1 MYFKEQQT
9 ILIHVPKTAGNSITT
24 ALLKYSSD
32 HMILRTHQDGKD
44 RFEVRGD
51 ITPNKHATLQ
61 DYYNVLGKSLFEHKI
76 VVTARNPID
85 RAISLYFSP
94 SENLVLPT
102 RARLIKAVAN
112 SLGVDVSFEPEV
124 WTYKQPSLS
133 IEVFMEFVR
142 SSNTICDCLR
152 VNDEL
157 VAPHLVIHQENL
169 SADYSEL
176 LRLLGLPQRGLSQHV
191 NKSAANRSAIV
202 ELRENP
208 LVQKVCKEVFR
219 EDFEFLPE
227 YVE

>member
-32 HMILRTHQDGKD
+32 HMILRGHQDGKD
-44 RFEVRGD
+44 RFGVRGD
-51 ITPNKHATLQ
+51 VTSKKHATLQ
-61 DYYNVLGKSLFEHKI
+61 DYFNVLGESLFEHKI

-94 SENLVLPT
+94 SENLVLPI
-102 RARLIKAVAN
+102 RARLIKAVAK
-112 SLGVDVSFEPEV
+112 SIGLDVSFEPEV

-133 IEVFMEFVR
+133 IEAFMEFVR
-142 SSNTICDCLR
+142 SSNTICDYLR

-191 NKSAANRSAIV
+191 NRSAANRSAMV
-202 ELRENP
+202 EFRKDP
-208 LVQKVCKEVFR
+208 LVQKACKDAFR